1 MSSTSTITRTV
12 GDMAAQTG
20 VTVVTGHDL
29 NFDIPVGAGI
39 RRQGD
44 VIVIPDP
51 TATPTTPVPASGT
64 PVVRGENGGNTHAIY
79 PDGAGIL
86 CDTYPATGTDLR
98 VATLLVPE
106 GAVAYLGHPEHA
118 FTGIGPGS
126 YTVRRQRE
134 QADVLR
140 VVAD

>member
-1 MSSTSTITRTV
+1 MSITATRTI
-12 GDMAAQTG
+12 GDLSTETG
-20 VTVVTGHDL
+20 VTVLTGHALD
-29 NFDIPVGAGI
+29 FEIPVLTGPQ
-39 RRQGD
+39 RQGD
-44 VIVIPDP
+44 VLVMPDCKAQ
-51 TATPTTPVPASGT
+51 ATTVVPANGT

-79 PDGAGIL
+79 ADGPGVL
-86 CDTYPATGTDLR
+86 CDTHPADARDLR

-126 YTVRRQRE
+126 YTIRRQRE
-134 QADVLR
+134 MAETLR